1 METSDRKVTGSWAS
15 KKTTPVVAL
24 VIDLLIVTWP
34 ELRASSPHIRPL
46 VGEVWSNF
54 KNRLRILENEIP
66 RTERNTPSSLVTRRD
81 TWLSLS
87 SASRILRYTCRNH
100 RFRDDFPRNRDKNGA
115 NDSQFSPSLKEGVR
129 DVFWD
134 RSDTRKTDWN
144 DINMDFYVLYFRRE
158 FWRILKWSWLIYFYC
173 DEVSW
178 FGYVDP
184 KDGVSKKKIYNGFI
198 NTVRLNWIFVF
209 KNY

>member
-66 RTERNTPSSLVTRRD
+66 RTKIPP
-81 TWLSLS
+81 LSLLGATRGFPYRPLPGSWGMLVEITVSGMIFQETAIKTARTIHS
-87 SASRILRYTCRNH
+87 SSRRWKKAFET
-100 RFRDDFPRNRDKNGA
+100 FPGID
-115 NDSQFSPSLKEGVR
+115 PS
-129 DVFWD
+129 
-134 RSDTRKTDWN
+134 
-144 DINMDFYVLYFRRE
+144 RE
-158 FWRILKWSWLIYFYC
+158 K
-173 DEVSW
+173 
-178 FGYVDP
+178 
-184 KDGVSKKKIYNGFI
+184 
-198 NTVRLNWIFVF
+198 
-209 KNY
+209 